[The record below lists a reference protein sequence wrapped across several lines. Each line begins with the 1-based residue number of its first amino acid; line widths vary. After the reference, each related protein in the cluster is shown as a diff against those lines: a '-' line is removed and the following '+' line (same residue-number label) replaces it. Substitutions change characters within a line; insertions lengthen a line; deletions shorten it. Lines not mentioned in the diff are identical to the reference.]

1 MIGARKIMS
10 AAGGLP
16 SSGSVSY
23 TNAGSYTFTVPA
35 GVLFLTTVQGAD
47 GSDGGSGPNAGWYR
61 KSGTLSSVL
70 ARRTGTVSIANAL
83 ASQSGTIPT
92 SGYSSSIV
100 GTAGNIEVSSD
111 GGSSW
116 GTSTGSTYLS
126 LAGSTT
132 QSDTFLGTSL
142 TYEAIK
148 SDANSLISTYWAG
161 VTTDSAGETVTN
173 PQFYNY
179 NYDADTLFG
188 GNTTAFSLNFNQTP
202 TTHSNVPVVPYQ
214 TYNLVVGADEGADNS
229 FLTIS
234 W

>member
-1 MIGARKIMS
+1 MFGARKLMS
-10 AAGGLP
+10 AAGGSP

-23 TNAGSYTFTVPA
+23 PNAGSYTFTVPA
-35 GVLFLTTVQGAD
+35 GVLFLTSVQGAD

-100 GTAGNIEVSSD
+100 GNASNIEVSND

-116 GTSTGSTYLS
+116 GTSTGQTYLS

-132 QSDTFLGTSL
+132 QSDTSLGTSL

-173 PQFYNY
+173 PQFYTY

-188 GNTTAFSLNFNQTP
+188 GNTTAFGLNFNE
-202 TTHSNVPVVPYQ
+202 TTTTYNNVPVVPYQ
-214 TYNLVVGADEGADNS
+214 TYNLVVGADEGANNS
-229 FLTIS
+229 FLSFT